1 MVCIVV
7 TRNGQGAVYRFTD
20 KKAARLHPL
29 AQAYDVFAADS
40 SELAMQY
47 GRGEAD
53 LLVRFAEGRDRSR
66 LIDALEVWKS
76 EPIRK
81 DLPFDIR
88 NLMWSTFARVAQE
101 PPTDSAALLRLIEED
116 RRAVESLKLRP
127 RSDSATPGEEAPPRK
142 TRSTTMTEAVKRTR
156 MNENSTIKILADS
169 NPKRGKSAERFAL
182 YKDGMTVKSAK
193 EAGVT
198 AADITYD
205 TNKGFISVTEP
216 EASEA
221 E

>member
-7 TRNGQGAVYRFTD
+7 TRNGQGAVYSFAD

-29 AQAYDVFAADS
+29 TQTYDVFAADS

-66 LIDALEVWKS
+66 LIDAIEVWKS
-76 EPIRK
+76 ESIRK
-81 DLPFDIR
+81 ELPFDIR
-88 NLMWSTFARVAQE
+88 NILWTTHTRVAQQ
-101 PPTDSAALLRLIEED
+101 PPSDPAALLRLIEED
-116 RRAVESLKLRP
+116 RRAVESQKLRP
-127 RSDSATPGEEAPPRK
+127 RSDSAQPGEETPFRK
-142 TRSTTMTEAVKRTR
+142 TRSTSMTEAAAAKRPR
-156 MNENSTIKILADS
+156 INENATIKILADS
-169 NPKRGKSAERFAL
+169 NPKRGKSADRFAL
-182 YKDGMTVKSAK
+182 YQDGMTVKAAK
-193 EAGVT
+193 DAGVT

-216 EASEA
+216 EAE
-221 E
+221 

>member
-7 TRNGQGAVYRFTD
+7 TRNGQGAVYSFPD

-29 AQAYDVFAADS
+29 TQAYDVSAADS

-47 GRGEAD
+47 GRGEAE

-76 EPIRK
+76 EPIRRE
-81 DLPFDIR
+81 LPFEIR
-88 NLMWSTFARVAQE
+88 NLLWTTHARVAQT
-101 PPTDSAALLRLIEED
+101 PPSDPAAILRLIEED
-116 RRAVESLKLRP
+116 RRAVESQKLRP
-127 RSDSATPGEEAPPRK
+127 RSDSATPGEETPSRK
-142 TRSTTMTEAVKRTR
+142 TRSTDMTEAAAKRTR
-156 MNENSTIKILADS
+156 INENSTIKILADS
-169 NPKRGKSAERFAL
+169 NPKRGKSADRFAL
-182 YKDGMTVKSAK
+182 YKDGMTVKAAK

-216 EASEA
+216 EAE
-221 E
+221 